1 VLQTNLASSDFYLN
15 LSGPQYSLKSTE
27 SYVFFKYAS
36 AAGVLQVTSQKA
48 TTGSSS
54 ALQALGALST
64 LGTDGGVALLA
75 AYAGGNPYAAAMVNL
90 NDASATN
97 EQIGANLGVLG
108 QVAAAG
114 AADSASG
121 TTTLDALIVS
131 KAVAAIDTVGG
142 FAPGDGANTGTA
154 TALSTSS
161 RSRVAVGLYAVLLLN
176 AVQAEFGTAITAY
189 KSATGTDILS
199 GADIPGIMANRIDAA
214 PASSGIQELK
224 EWETLM
230 SYLGQGL
237 GGSIT
242 SEYASTSNF
251 TQFGSF
257 GAAVQ
262 TRNASYPIVAIDQFI
277 GTVSSLETAP

>member
-1 VLQTNLASSDFYLN
+1 
-15 LSGPQYSLKSTE
+15 
-27 SYVFFKYAS
+27 
-36 AAGVLQVTSQKA
+36 
-48 TTGSSS
+48 
-54 ALQALGALST
+54 
-64 LGTDGGVALLA
+64 LGTDSGVALLA
-75 AYAGGNPYAAAMVNL
+75 AYAAGNPYAAAMVKL
-90 NDASATN
+90 NDTFPTGA
-97 EQIGANLGVLG
+97 QIGANLGVSG

-114 AADSASG
+114 VADSASG
-121 TTTLDALIVS
+121 TITLDALIVS
-131 KAVAAIDTVGG
+131 KALAAIDTVAG

-154 TALSTSS
+154 TALSSSS

-176 AVQAEFGTAITAY
+176 AVQAEFGTVITAY
-189 KSATGTDILS
+189 KKSATGTDTLS
-199 GADIPGIMANRIDAA
+199 GADISGIMANRIGAA
-214 PASSGIQELK
+214 PTTAGIQELK
-224 EWETLM
+224 EWETLL